1 MEAQQVETIEKDALA
16 LPDQVQSLGPKIEDE
31 EALKRIN
38 DAKLYIR
45 KIRGR
50 IKDVFEPMKKK
61 AYASYKEILNKYK
74 EVEAPA
80 IQAEK
85 YCDGLLSDYFAE
97 QRRKREEAERKR
109 LEEERKR
116 KEEEER
122 RIQEAME
129 AEEKG
134 DKERADQIINE
145 SAKEENN
152 TKPEVKVPEKPKLKN
167 VHTRL
172 DYDFEIVDEN
182 IIPRPFLM
190 PNETLIRKTV
200 KASKGKVG
208 IPGIRI
214 IKKDTV
220 VARSTS

>member
-1 MEAQQVETIEKDALA
+1 MEVQQIETIEKDALA
-16 LPDQVQSLGPKIEDE
+16 LPDQVQTLGPKVEDE
-31 EALKRIN
+31 ATLNRVN

-61 AYASYKEILNKYK
+61 SYAAYKEILNKYK

-80 IQAEK
+80 IKAEK

-122 RIQEAME
+122 RLQEAME

-134 DKERADQIINE
+134 DKEKADKIINE
-145 SAKEENN
+145 SAEEENN
-152 TKPEVKVPEKPKLKN
+152 SKPEVEIPEKPKLNN

-172 DYDFEIVDEN
+172 DYDFKIVDPES
-182 IIPRPFLM
+182 IPRQYMVPD
-190 PNETLIRKTV
+190 EKLIRRVV
-200 KASKGKVG
+200 KASKGKID
-208 IPGIRI
+208 IPGIKV
-214 IKKDTV
+214 IKKETV